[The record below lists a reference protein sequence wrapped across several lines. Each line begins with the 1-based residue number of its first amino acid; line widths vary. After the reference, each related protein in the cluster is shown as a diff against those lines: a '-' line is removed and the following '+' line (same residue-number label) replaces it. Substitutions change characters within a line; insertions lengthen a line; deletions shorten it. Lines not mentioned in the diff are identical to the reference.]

1 MRQSLKEYL
10 NYFKICKKVL
20 FLTGTPIKTEISD
33 IRWFVNLSANKNIV
47 PYNIDL
53 FNKKYRYIQLHED
66 IYEKIKPLLKILNLE
81 NVKLNDLNYYKQEL
95 MTAVD
100 KLWYNYKS
108 SYVFVDEL
116 AKKIIVD
123 SLLNLGNTYAL
134 KYTVEKL
141 DIERIDWGKYIS
153 YYKYDNLD
161 YYPSSNITTKKIDYN
176 KYQLN
181 LLNRFYKKKSTPQD
195 FVELQFYDSLEDAEL
210 FLGYPDGI
218 SKDILLNLR
227 CIGNLDD
234 NDNDVPKF
242 KAILDDYLKYKTST
256 LIYSN
261 FFKSGIMKFS
271 KYLKNKKINHS
282 IYHPDLTS
290 EEQEEILKDFKDQK
304 IKILLLHPKYYE
316 GFSING
322 VRRFHILEPISEY
335 SIKEQLFTRVIRFKS
350 HTHLPK
356 DQRNVEI
363 ILWYS
368 TLNSILTKIQ
378 EIKLHVDNYDFDFS
392 TISLRG
398 GPDDIIINNISNNEI
413 KLNQL
418 SHSLKKIS
426 IENND
431 TLKSLNDTCCIYGD
445 TCQNL
450 PKCAD

>member
-1 MRQSLKEYL
+1 M
-10 NYFKICKKVL
+10 

>member
-1 MRQSLKEYL
+1 
-10 NYFKICKKVL
+10 
-20 FLTGTPIKTEISD
+20 
-33 IRWFVNLSANKNIV
+33 
-47 PYNIDL
+47 
-53 FNKKYRYIQLHED
+53 
-66 IYEKIKPLLKILNLE
+66 
-81 NVKLNDLNYYKQEL
+81 